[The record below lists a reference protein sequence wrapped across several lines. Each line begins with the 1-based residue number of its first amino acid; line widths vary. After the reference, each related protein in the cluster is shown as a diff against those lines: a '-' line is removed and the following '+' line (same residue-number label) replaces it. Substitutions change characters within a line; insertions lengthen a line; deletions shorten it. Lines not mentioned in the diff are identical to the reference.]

1 MHVNICVGVTT
12 SQPHTYQTPTELLG
26 AQSVGSKKVPLA
38 LLVQSGLADRWW
50 GCNGM
55 HLLFANTQDT
65 VADGKCD
72 RVKED
77 LQLHLVVQ

>member
-1 MHVNICVGVTT
+1 MLWTLCVHVNICVGVTT

-50 GCNGM
+50 GDAMECI
-55 HLLFANTQDT
+55 
-65 VADGKCD
+65 CC
-72 RVKED
+72 
-77 LQLHLVVQ
+77 LQTHRTKWQTESVTA

>member
-38 LLVQSGLADRWW
+38 LLVQSGLADRWV
-50 GCNGM
+50 G
-55 HLLFANTQDT
+55 
-65 VADGKCD
+65 
-72 RVKED
+72 
-77 LQLHLVVQ
+77 